1 MNLLD
6 RKSFEVAIRLP
17 GGKIIIRKAKVCRVG
32 NLVFLE
38 ARVQG
43 KDWIIN
49 NGDAYLEGDNLPYYE
64 LYIPINR

>member
-17 GGKIIIRKAKVCRVG
+17 GGKVIIRKAKVCKVG
-32 NLVFLE
+32 SLTFLE
-38 ARVQG
+38 ARVAG

-49 NGDAYLEGDNLPYYE
+49 NGNAYLDGDNLPYYE
-64 LYIPINR
+64 LWIPIIR

>member
-43 KDWIIN
+43 VDWIIN
-49 NGDAYLEGDNLPYYE
+49 NNDAYLEGDNLPYYE
-64 LYIPINR
+64 LYIPIIR